1 MREELGDHTGRVSDG
16 GRSPTSSYV
25 SDFLDGE
32 TAASGANPCESTAAS
47 GAEDELPPES
57 AHITEMSLRAL
68 YEDSIEYLNA
78 HTREFRRRDVF
89 ANVDESGASETDLLK
104 SMPSREVS
112 NMFLQCPEDW
122 GLRSTMT
129 REGAAAYVCWKVL
142 EDQRLYKAC
151 FNRQQDDSIASY
163 SIERMTRRET
173 TNWVM
178 SSQRRDNQRSE
189 IESAFKA
196 HEGEAR
202 VWQTS
207 REEWFP
213 LRHEGI
219 LACGEKCMG
228 LNFPGT
234 SIGRTKAARGAEF
247 VESKAR
253 DISGMRDVFEFGEWN
268 RADDNLSM
276 DTPGPDLNNAV
287 STLVVRARVGDT
299 PLPDTAP
306 KYWVRKVRIIGLPE
320 LYHHYKDELSWH
332 GIYNAYVEGRVV
344 VRRRAVRGA
353 RSAASGAEFDAKG
366 KSKKGCKAKGKKGA
380 GKGKS
385 KKGSWKGYKKGGG
398 WIRRK

>member
-1 MREELGDHTGRVSDG
+1 MRH
-16 GRSPTSSYV
+16 
-25 SDFLDGE
+25 
-32 TAASGANPCESTAAS
+32 
-47 GAEDELPPES
+47 
-57 AHITEMSLRAL
+57 L

-78 HTREFRRRDVF
+78 HTRELRRRDVF
-89 ANVDESGASETDLLK
+89 ANVDECGASDADLLK
-104 SMPSREVS
+104 ALPSREVS
-112 NMFLQCPEDW
+112 RLFLLCPEEW
-122 GLRSTMT
+122 GLTSTMT
-129 REGAAAYVCWKVL
+129 REGAAAYVCW
-142 EDQRLYKAC
+142 EMMETQRTYKAI
-151 FNRQQDDSIASY
+151 FNRHEEETVASH
-163 SIERMTRRET
+163 SIERMTRRQT

-178 SSQRRDNQRSE
+178 SSQRRYNQRSE

-213 LRHEGI
+213 LRHDGI

-253 DISGMRDVFEFGEWN
+253 DTSGMRDVFEFGEWD
-268 RADDNLSM
+268 RVDDNLSM
-276 DTPGPDLNNAV
+276 DTPGPDLNSAV
-287 STLVVRARVGDT
+287 STLVVRTRVGDT

-344 VRRRAVRGA
+344 VRRRAVRGVA
-353 RSAASGAEFDAKG
+353 GSGAEWSAASGAG
-366 KSKKGCKAKGKKGA
+366 KVKGCKGKGKKGA
-380 GKGKS
+380 GKGKR
-385 KKGSWKGYKKGGG
+385 KEGFWKGYKKGGG